1 MRLRVNFNCFGIGLS
16 GGQRVIFDLA
26 NGLSKKGLEA
36 NLTVLGSPTNFDW
49 YCGERNFK
57 IKYIYPP
64 AWLRLFKQRIL
75 SRNSVYVHQD
85 FLSKHIPDCDV
96 NIATICFSAK
106 PTFES
111 KKGKGFYLVQNFEP
125 WFFDEGVKKTVAE
138 ESYGFPLKKLCV
150 SNWLAKKVEGIN
162 IGNGVNRDIF
172 RSTVSFENKE
182 NKLVYVFRGL
192 SRKNDK
198 MALEAINLFCQRV
211 KDAEVSIIAR
221 SGETLP
227 AFSFKHSVHY
237 DVDDKEL
244 VKLYGEAR
252 ASLHTPVFEGFGL
265 QPLESMACGTCAVC
279 TPFYGNEYLDN
290 EVNCLLGGN
299 AEILAAQLE
308 KLFLDEEKCKRI
320 VAEGLKTAAALDF
333 NYVVDRVENILKA

>member
-1 MRLRVNFNCFGIGLS
+1 VRVNFNCFGLGLS

-26 NGLSKKGLEA
+26 NGLSEKGLKA
-36 NLTVLGSPTNFDW
+36 NLTVLGQPTNFDW
-49 YCGERNFK
+49 YCGKRNFK
-57 IKYIYPP
+57 INHIYPP
-64 AWLRLFKQRIL
+64 SWKRLIKQKILRQ
-75 SRNSVYVHQD
+75 N
-85 FLSKHIPDCDV
+85 FLYELQNFFTENIPACDV

-111 KKGKGFYLVQNFEP
+111 KKGKGFYLVQNYEP
-125 WFFDEGVKKTVAE
+125 WFFEKGVEKTIAE

-150 SNWLAKKVEGIN
+150 SNWLSKKVAGIN
-162 IGNGVNRDIF
+162 IGNGVNRNIF
-172 RSTVSFENKE
+172 RPTISFENKG
-182 NKLVYVFRGL
+182 NKLVYVFRGVG
-192 SRKNDK
+192 RKNDR

-227 AFSFKHSVHY
+227 VFNFKHTVHY
-237 DVDDKEL
+237 DTDDDKL
-244 VKLYGEAR
+244 VRLYGEAR

-265 QPLESMACGTCAVC
+265 QPLESIACGTCAVC
-279 TPFYGNEYLDN
+279 TPFYGNEYLEND
-290 EVNCLLGGN
+290 VNCLLGGN
-299 AEILAAQLE
+299 PEILAAQLE

-333 NYVVDRVENILKA
+333 NYVVDRVVNIFKA